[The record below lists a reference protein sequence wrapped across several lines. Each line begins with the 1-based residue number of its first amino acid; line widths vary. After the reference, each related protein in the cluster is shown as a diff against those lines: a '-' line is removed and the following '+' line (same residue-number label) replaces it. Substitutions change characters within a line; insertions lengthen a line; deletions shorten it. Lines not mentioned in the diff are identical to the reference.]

1 MRQHIFLGAMLIP
14 LVAAGCVSTA
24 THTKT
29 LEELAALRKSSAEE
43 LERATG
49 QADALIKALE
59 EDKAKLAHELSAE
72 QAAGSRTRQA
82 LVASNENLD
91 RALAAQRRL
100 EEEAKKAEEEAQQS
114 QVTSGELRRE
124 RDLLRIKS
132 DDLERR
138 LQTAQQESAAAAQ
151 AVDEANRQMASLEK
165 EKATIAAALAEAD
178 NRGRDLTTKLEA
190 EQSKVAALQQDK
202 QRLMGGT
209 TTAQEEIARLQKRAG
224 ELETEAARAK
234 DLERRLSER
243 DQLIGTLRQEAADRN
258 VIAARAALLAEDQD
272 KSKQRV
278 AALTS
283 ELANLSEEASRLK
296 QEREQLAVKLEQ
308 ARHRLTTEE
317 AEKARLAEYQ
327 EKSTQRV
334 SALTSELAAL
344 GEEAARVKQER
355 EQLAANLA
363 DARRRL
369 EAEEAEKAGLE
380 QERAAKEAEI
390 QRLTKTHDDL
400 AKSLQDEI
408 AKGDIQLKQVR
419 DRLTIN
425 MVDRVLFDSGQAQV
439 KPAGL
444 KVLKQVSDV
453 LRKVADKQIRIEG
466 HTDNVPIGVKLR
478 EKFATNWELST
489 ARATSVVR
497 YLIEEGGIDRAMIS
511 AGGYADTR
519 PVDSNDTEGGKA
531 ANRRIEIVLYPKDL
545 AEIVRSDR

>member
-1 MRQHIFLGAMLIP
+1 MRQHILLAVVLLP
-14 LVAAGCVSTA
+14 VLATGCVSTE

-29 LEELAALRKSSAEE
+29 LEELETLRKASAGE
-43 LERATG
+43 LEQAKR

-59 EDKAKLAHELSAE
+59 EDKAKLAQELSAE

-82 LVASNENLD
+82 LVTSNENLD
-91 RALAAQRRL
+91 RALASQRQL
-100 EEEAKKAEEEAQQS
+100 EEEAKKAQEEAKQAQI
-114 QVTSGELRRE
+114 TAGELRRE
-124 RDLLRIKS
+124 RDLLRVKS
-132 DDLERR
+132 DDLERK
-138 LQTAQQESAAAAQ
+138 LQTAQQEAAAAGK
-151 AVDEANRQMASLEK
+151 AADEANKQMAALEK
-165 EKATIAAALAEAD
+165 EKAAAAAALAEAD
-178 NRGRDLTTKLEA
+178 NKVRDLTAKLEA
-190 EQSKVAALQQDK
+190 EQGKVASLQQDK

-258 VIAARAALLAEDQD
+258 VIAAKATLLAEDQE
-272 KSKQRV
+272 KTKQRV
-278 AALTS
+278 AALTG
-283 ELANLSEEASRLK
+283 
-296 QEREQLAVKLEQ
+296 
-308 ARHRLTTEE
+308 
-317 AEKARLAEYQ
+317 
-327 EKSTQRV
+327 
-334 SALTSELAAL
+334 ELAAL

-355 EQLAANLA
+355 EQLAANLE

-369 EAEEAEKAGLE
+369 KAEEAEKVRLE

-408 AKGDIQLKQVR
+408 AKGDIKLKQVR

-453 LRKVADKQIRIEG
+453 LKKVADKQIRIEG

-497 YLIEEGGIDRAMIS
+497 YLIEEGGIDRTMIS

-519 PVDSNDTEGGKA
+519 PVESNDTEAGKSS
-531 ANRRIEIVLYPKDL
+531 NRRIEIVLYPKDL
-545 AEIVRSDR
+545 AEIVSADR